1 MVLPTVDPL
10 SPWRSPA
17 RPRPVSPEA
26 QGHVIHSY
34 FNACPESPDGSHVLY
49 YVSSSPEGHR
59 GEIRV
64 LERVSGQERTL
75 AREVNTEDAHRAA
88 CQQWSQQGR
97 KVVFHD
103 LREGHWVVVAVDL
116 ESGKENILARDRQ
129 LGFGSPHQDWVPL
142 YGCHWNPGP
151 HRDLELVHVG
161 TGEIRKVVR
170 IADVAAAHSKWVAQ
184 EFGTREISVFFPVMS
199 PDGKRIFFKMAA
211 GNGGD
216 DFRSPKASH
225 REGMIVYDLEAGLF
239 LNRFDRWGHP
249 SWHPDSKRIFEA
261 GNVLVSS
268 ATGEVEPCGP
278 PTQSDHPS
286 FDPTGRLFVTDGKV
300 LAVDHPKPA
309 EWGIV
314 IACPETNAYVLV
326 DRFDNSRGAQS
337 WRRNHPHPIFSHDG
351 QRVYYNVSQG
361 EWTQLHV
368 VEAHPV
374 S

>member
-1 MVLPTVDPL
+1 MASPTVDPL
-10 SPWRSPA
+10 SPWCSHS
-17 RPRPVSPEA
+17 RPRPVSPEVH
-26 QGHVIHSY
+26 GHVIHSY

-75 AREVNTEDAHRAA
+75 VREVHTEDAHRAA

-103 LREGHWVVVAVDL
+103 LREGHWVVVAFDL
-116 ESGKENILARDRQ
+116 ETGKETILARDRQ

-161 TGEIRKVVR
+161 TGEIRKVVK
-170 IADVAAAHSKWVAQ
+170 IADVAAAYSKWVAQ

-211 GNGGD
+211 GSGGD

-225 REGMIVYDLEAGLF
+225 REGMIVYDLEAELF

-261 GNVLVSS
+261 GNVLVNS

-300 LAVDHPKPA
+300 LAVDQPKPA

-368 VEAHPV
+368 IEAHPV

>member
-1 MVLPTVDPL
+1 M
-10 SPWRSPA
+10 
-17 RPRPVSPEA
+17 
-26 QGHVIHSY
+26 
-34 FNACPESPDGSHVLY
+34 LY

-64 LERVSGQERTL
+64 LERPTGIEKTL
-75 AREVNTEDAHRAA
+75 ARGVNTEDAHRAA

-116 ESGKENILARDRQ
+116 ETGKETILARDRQ
-129 LGFGSPHQDWVPL
+129 LGFGSPHHDWVPL

-161 TGEIRKVVR
+161 TGEIRKVVK
-170 IADVAAAHSKWVAQ
+170 IEAVAAAYSKWITQ

-199 PDGKRIFFKMAA
+199 PDGKRIFFKIAA
-211 GNGGD
+211 GSGSD

-261 GNVLVSS
+261 GNILVNS
-268 ATGEVEPCGP
+268 ATGEVERCGP

-286 FDPTGRLFVTDGKV
+286 FDPSGRLFVTDGKV

-351 QRVYYNVSQG
+351 QRLYYNVNQG

-368 VEAHPV
+368 VEARSV